1 MKMGI
6 VSLLVGLIFGL
17 GLTLSGMTQPAK
29 VISFLDLF
37 GSWDPSLAFVMIGA
51 IGVHLFAYRVVKR
64 RTSPFLADT
73 FMIPD
78 KKNID
83 WKLLTGSALFG
94 IGWGL
99 GGFCPGPALTSLASL
114 QSEVVIF
121 VIMMALGMW
130 AQELIFAPK
139 EKKN

>member
-1 MKMGI
+1 MTLAI
-6 VSLLVGLIFGL
+6 VSLVVGLIFGF

-29 VISFLDLF
+29 VINFLDLF

-51 IGVHLFAYRVVKR
+51 IGVHFFAYRVVKR
-64 RTSPFLADT
+64 RTSPFLAES

-83 WKLLTGSALFG
+83 WKLLAGSAVFG
-94 IGWGL
+94 VGWGL

-114 QSEVVIF
+114 KSEVIVF
-121 VIMMALGMW
+121 VIMMAVGMW
-130 AQELIFAPK
+130 AQELVFAPK